1 MGVAG
6 ENAPV
11 GLTYH
16 FLKWGMVHSTQLICS
31 LPLNTMQVWDVRPQ
45 QHICT

>member
-16 FLKWGMVHSTQLICS
+16 IFEMGDGTLDSAHLQPPRCLSSATHL
-31 LPLNTMQVWDVRPQ
+31 
-45 QHICT
+45 HIIVAY